1 MPIIFEQVII
11 MGLLFILVILAFIF
25 RFGFKKSFT
34 LFVLEL
40 VLIGTYEGYLID
52 SFFIIFDPPI
62 TIILVRLPRI
72 LWRLDI
78 LLIDLIWA

>member
-52 SFFIIFDPPI
+52 SFFIIFDLPI
-62 TIILVRLPRI
+62 TIILVRLPGI